1 MSELR
6 FRVVE
11 SAFHARAKEVVVPAE
26 RPSEYFGK
34 YVFNREK
41 MFKYLSST
49 VYALGYGI
57 GGDALHPLVPTVD
70 GRHGREA

>member
-1 MSELR
+1 MSTLR

-11 SAFHARAKEVVVPAE
+11 KAFQAKPFEVPAPAE

-41 MFKYLSST
+41 MFKYLPSKVFEKRWITAQRST
-49 VYALGYGI
+49 GALPM
-57 GGDALHPLVPTVD
+57 LWQK
-70 GRHGREA
+70 E